1 MLLIIALGTL
11 TTALGVGFGWTVL
24 ELTMRALERSLN
36 EQSVKRIPVHRAL
49 LRNGPL
55 A

>member
-1 MLLIIALGTL
+1 MLTIIVLGAV

-24 ELTMRALERSLN
+24 ELTMRALEHSLD
-36 EQSVKRIPVHRAL
+36 EPRVKPVAVHRGMFH
-49 LRNGPL
+49 NGRT

>member
-1 MLLIIALGTL
+1 MLLVIGLGVF

-24 ELTMRALERSLN
+24 ELTMRALEHSLN
-36 EQSVKRIPVHRAL
+36 ESGVKHIPAHRAL

>member
-1 MLLIIALGTL
+1 
-11 TTALGVGFGWTVL
+11 VL

-36 EQSVKRIPVHRAL
+36 EQTVKRIPVHRAL

>member
-1 MLLIIALGTL
+1 MLLIIALGVIA
-11 TTALGVGFGWTVL
+11 TALGVGFGWTVL

-36 EQSVKRIPVHRAL
+36 EQRATRIPLNRPL
-49 LRNGPL
+49 LRNRPL